1 MPKNTLMCYDGPS
14 IFGKNFYFNQM
25 SYALFTTDLTSFLA
39 FSVKANK
46 HIHEGPLLDTIV
58 TTLHFFNT
66 QTTLIFHLQKPY
78 FWDCCLQKRK
88 RQNELFSLVI
98 VDKHCEIWKNAAT
111 HAKPVLIISMNCI
124 GNIHMVVACM

>member
-1 MPKNTLMCYDGPS
+1 
-14 IFGKNFYFNQM
+14 M

-66 QTTLIFHLQKPY
+66 QTTLIFHLQNPTSETVTP
-78 FWDCCLQKRK
+78 KRENDK
-88 RQNELFSLVI
+88 MSRFLLSLFTNIVKFEKMRQ
-98 VDKHCEIWKNAAT
+98 
-111 HAKPVLIISMNCI
+111 
-124 GNIHMVVACM
+124 HMQNLC